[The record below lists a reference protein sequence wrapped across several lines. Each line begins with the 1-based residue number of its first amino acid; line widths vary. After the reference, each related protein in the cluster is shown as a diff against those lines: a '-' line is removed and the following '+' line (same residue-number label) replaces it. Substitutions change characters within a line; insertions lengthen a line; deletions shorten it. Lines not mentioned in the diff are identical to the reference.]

1 MNHAGYI
8 TDTFSRDVLE
18 FRRVIELLSH
28 FLSGP
33 LSEPRLETLGPG
45 TEIDSIRRDLE
56 RVGEALEYLGESS
69 RPSLGSLKNPR
80 PTLERLAVEGASC
93 SALEILEILEV
104 ARAAQELRGWFVKT
118 PARQVGPGF
127 TRLHQLVAALAD
139 FRGLVREMDGKILPD
154 GSLDSS
160 ASPALAR
167 LRKSIEQTRQE
178 VQSTLERLLR
188 RLSKEGVLQDAV
200 VSIRNDRFV
209 LPVRTEEKRR
219 VVGVVHGGSSSGATV
234 FLEPLETVPLNNELV
249 ELQEREFAEV
259 QRILAEFSDKLRLR
273 RADLIA
279 AVEILSEVDLIFA
292 KAEFARQYHCCL
304 PQLFGAGPPA
314 NQNGLSAAMP
324 EGTPSPVPARRDT
337 LSPKGARGRD
347 VTSLGAF
354 GSSLVLRDVRHPL
367 LERTLQSQKGR
378 PVPITVE
385 LEPPKTLVVIS
396 GPNTGGKTVALKTIG
411 ISVLMAQA
419 GLPVAASEARLP
431 LFGRVLA
438 DIGDQQSI
446 EASLSTFSAHITN
459 IEAMARVADRNDLVL
474 LDELGG
480 STDPNEGAAL
490 AVAILEHFRER
501 GAVTIVTTHHSRLK
515 AYAADTAQAINA
527 AVDFDEITLQPTY
540 RLLLGL
546 PGKSSGLDI
555 ARRLGLEGSIVEK
568 ARTLLDPT
576 EAQTAAL
583 VASLHEQKATLE
595 RELARLAEERK
606 EFQAQQA
613 ESSRRFEAERRAK
626 LRELDAR
633 LEETLRLYEKRWEKT
648 ITEIRSRLETSK
660 TGKRLER
667 RADVLQREVREEW
680 NAQVLEVLGAPAE
693 QPAEPEVIDR
703 LPAVG
708 DSVRLANIPTPGK
721 VIGLAGDQV
730 EVEVGR
736 LHTRVR
742 KDEVRVLNLGVRV
755 SVPPPESRTPNPE
768 PRAESAAEINVIGST
783 AEEARERVD
792 KFLDDAYMAGRF
804 RLRVVHGHGKNILK
818 NSLHEM
824 FASHPHVE
832 KFYPAP
838 PQEGGTGATIVELK
852 L

>member
-1 MNHAGYI
+1 MNQAGHI

-18 FRRVIELLSH
+18 FSHVIELVSH

-33 LSEPRLETLGPG
+33 LSKPLLAALGPS
-45 TEIDSIRRDLE
+45 TEIQSIRRDFE
-56 RVGEALEYLGESS
+56 RVGEALEYLGESQ
-69 RPSLGSLKNPR
+69 RPSLGSLKDPR
-80 PTLERLAVEGASC
+80 PILDRLAVEGASC
-93 SALEILEILEV
+93 SALEILVVLEI
-104 ARAAQELRGWFVKT
+104 ARAAQEVRGWFAKT
-118 PARQVGPGF
+118 PPRQGGAGF
-127 TRLHQLVAALAD
+127 TRLHQLGSAMAD
-139 FRGLVREMDGKILPD
+139 FRDLVREMDGKILPD
-154 GSLDSS
+154 GSMDSS

-178 VQSTLERLLR
+178 VQSTLEKLLH
-188 RLSKEGVLQDAV
+188 RLSKEGVLQDPV

-219 VVGVVHGGSSSGATV
+219 VAGVVHGGSSSGATV

-259 QRILAEFSDKLRLR
+259 QRILAEFSDKLRAR
-273 RADLIA
+273 RAELLA
-279 AVEILSEVDLIFA
+279 AVEILSEVDLVFA
-292 KAEFARQYHCCL
+292 KAEFARQYDCCL
-304 PQLFGAGPPA
+304 PQLSEAG
-314 NQNGLSAAMP
+314 
-324 EGTPSPVPARRDT
+324 PSPVGPGGQRALEPVGGYGPQAGPA
-337 LSPKGARGRD
+337 G
-347 VTSLGAF
+347 
-354 GSSLVLRDVRHPL
+354 SLVLRDVRHPL
-367 LERTLQSQKGR
+367 LERTLRNQKGR
-378 PVPITVE
+378 PVPVTVE
-385 LEPPKTLVVIS
+385 LERPQTLVVIS

-459 IEAMARVADRNDLVL
+459 IQAMASVADRNDLVL

-480 STDPNEGAAL
+480 STDPCEGAAL

-501 GAVTIVTTHHSRLK
+501 GAMTFVTTHHSRLK
-515 AYAADTAQAINA
+515 AYAADTAEAINA
-527 AVDFDEITLQPTY
+527 AVDFDEVSLQPTY

-555 ARRLGLEGSIVEK
+555 ARRLGLELYIVEK
-568 ARTLLDPT
+568 ARALLDPA

-595 RELARLAEERK
+595 RELAVFAEERK
-606 EFQAQQA
+606 AFQVQQA

-633 LEETLRLYEKRWEKT
+633 LEETLRQYEKRWEKMVA
-648 ITEIRSRLETSK
+648 EIGSQLQASK
-660 TGKRLER
+660 VGKRLGR
-667 RADVLQREVREEW
+667 QAQALQGEAREEW

-693 QPAEPEVIDR
+693 QPAEPEIIDR
-703 LPAVG
+703 PPAVG
-708 DSVRLANIPTPGK
+708 DSVRVANFPTAGK
-721 VIGLAGDQV
+721 VIGLTGDQV

-742 KDEVRVLNLGVRV
+742 KDEVQVVSSGIRDSGPGIRAAGVGRV
-755 SVPPPESRTPNPE
+755 SNPEGRTPNPE
-768 PRAESAAEINVIGST
+768 MVEAAAEINVIGST
-783 AEEARERVD
+783 AEEARESVD

-804 RLRVVHGHGKNILK
+804 RLRVVHGHGKNVLK
-818 NSLHEM
+818 NSLREM

-838 PQEGGTGATIVELK
+838 PHEGGTGATIVELK